1 METFQSNF
9 VNESSNLKSHQS
21 QVNVIKFESNAVQRV
36 TTDGNSINTNDH
48 VTLAAINQKGVRVH
62 SIQLD
67 GKKLDAS
74 PRVST
79 GVKHAYEHGRKGF
92 TDSH

>member
-1 METFQSNF
+1 M
-9 VNESSNLKSHQS
+9 
-21 QVNVIKFESNAVQRV
+21 IKFEVMLSNELQPME
-36 TTDGNSINTNDH
+36 TSINTNDH
-48 VTLAAINQKGVRVH
+48 ITLAAINQKGVRVR